1 MKRIIAL
8 IVLVLIL
15 SACSQSVTP
24 TPTGSAP
31 VTAAP
36 PTLSAPIVSAPAF
49 TAIHM
54 IDSTNGWAITDT
66 GVIRT
71 NDGGA
76 TWHDVTPSG
85 VTKLGY
91 GTTFY
96 FLDSNHGWV
105 VSGNPQSDPPTG
117 TLYRTQ
123 DSGATWQSSAV
134 NFFMGNMAF
143 VNASNGWMMASLS
156 VAMGSNAVAIFQTT
170 DSGATWK
177 QTYVNDPNQPGA
189 ATTLPLG
196 GLKDGITPTDMNN
209 AWVGGITYANGVIY
223 LYQTQDGGAT
233 WKLQPVQIPAGYEQ
247 AQFETVG
254 PQFVNAQNAYM
265 PVHTTNQYGTLM
277 AVYYS
282 HDGGANWALT
292 PTLIPN
298 GVPMDFVSAT
308 DGFVWNGTEFYV
320 THDGA
325 KTWTTV
331 SPGVAFGDN
340 FAGMDFVSTT
350 TGFVLTNDTHTVI
363 LYKTT
368 DGGATWTVISQA
380 TISQ

>member
-1 MKRIIAL
+1 MKQKLAL
-8 IVLVLIL
+8 IVLALIL
-15 SACSQSVTP
+15 CACSHSATLTP
-24 TPTGSAP
+24 TPPPT

-36 PTLSAPIVSAPAF
+36 PTLSAPVSSAPAF

-54 IDSTNGWAITDT
+54 LDAMNGWAITET
-66 GVIRT
+66 GVVRT
-71 NDGGA
+71 NDGGV

-85 VTKLGY
+85 VTKLGF
-91 GTTFY
+91 GTTFD

-105 VSGNPQSDPPTG
+105 ISGNDQSDPPSG

-123 DSGATWQSSAV
+123 DGGVTWQSSAV
-134 NFFMGNMAF
+134 SFFMGNMVF
-143 VNASNGWMMASLS
+143 LNASNGWMMASLS
-156 VAMGSNAVAIFQTT
+156 AGMGSNAVAIFQTT
-170 DSGATWK
+170 DGGATWK
-177 QTYVNDPNQPGA
+177 QTYINDPNQPGA
-189 ATTLPLG
+189 SSTLPLG
-196 GLKDGITPTDMNN
+196 GLKDGITPIDMKN
-209 AWVGGITYANGVIY
+209 AWVGGVTYKPGEIY
-223 LYQTQDGGAT
+223 LYQTQDGGET
-233 WKLQPVQIPAGYEQ
+233 WAEQPMPVPTGYEQ
-247 AQFETVG
+247 AQIETIG
-254 PQFVNAQNAYM
+254 PQFVTPQDAYI
-265 PVHTTNQYGTLM
+265 PVHVSSQNGVMM

-308 DGFVWNGTEFYV
+308 DGFVWNSTEFYV

-350 TGFVLTNDTHTVI
+350 TGFVLTNDTQTVI
-363 LYKTT
+363 LYKTI
-368 DGGATWTVISQA
+368 DGGATWTVISKG
-380 TISQ
+380 TMSQ

>member
-8 IVLVLIL
+8 VVLVMIL
-15 SACSQSVTP
+15 SACSQPATSTP
-24 TPTGSAP
+24 TMSAP

-36 PTLSAPIVSAPAF
+36 PTLRAPVVSSPAF

-54 IDSTNGWAITDT
+54 LDIMNGWAITET

-76 TWHDVTPSG
+76 SWHDVTPSG

-105 VSGNPQSDPPTG
+105 VSGDPSSNSN
-117 TLYRTQ
+117 TLYRTH
-123 DSGATWQSSAV
+123 DGGATWQSSTV
-134 NFFMGNMAF
+134 GFFMGNMVF
-143 VNASNGWMMASLS
+143 VSASNGWMMASLD
-156 VAMGSNAVAIFQTT
+156 VAVGSNAVAIYQTA
-170 DSGATWK
+170 DGGSTWK
-177 QTYVNDPNQPGA
+177 QTYANDPTQPNA
-189 ATTLPLG
+189 ASTLPLG

-209 AWVGGITYANGVIY
+209 AWIGGITYADGVIY
-223 LYQTQDGGAT
+223 LYQTQDGGRT
-233 WKLQPVQIPAGYEQ
+233 WKLQPIQIPAGYEQ
-247 AQFETVG
+247 GQFETVG
-254 PQFVNAQNAYM
+254 PQFVTAQDAFI
-265 PVHTTNQYGTLM
+265 PVHVTNQYGTMM

-292 PTLIPN
+292 PTMIPN
-298 GVPMDFVSAT
+298 GGLMNFVSAA

-325 KTWTTV
+325 KTWMTV
-331 SPGVAFGDN
+331 SPSVSFGDN
-340 FAGMDFVSTT
+340 FAGMDFVNTT
-350 TGFVLTNDTHTVI
+350 TGFVLTNDTQTVI
-363 LYKTT
+363 LYKTI
-368 DGGATWTVISQA
+368 DGGSTWTVISKA